1 MLGQHSHPGALIDVL
16 VQNLEEIRRAFQNGI
31 TLARFRRDARDS
43 AVQQL
48 RLVDHHHFRETH
60 LAIHLFHAAVFQRN
74 TGHFRLVYGVFAD
87 VFVRGIQGVE
97 IERLVVN
104 AELARHLFEVQIVLE
119 AQRFL
124 QDAGAV
130 DRTQHQCA
138 VIGYTEIAGALNVQ
152 LAQIVLHADIRPP
165 GGQHHVH
172 PFAPRCRDSLLYRRR
187 DLVLRIQQ
195 RAVHV
200 DRNQFNSHST
210 LLPVVF
216 SHANAFQP
224 RLSAPKKA

>member
-1 MLGQHSHPGALIDVL
+1 MVYLPMS
-16 VQNLEEIRRAFQNGI
+16 
-31 TLARFRRDARDS
+31 
-43 AVQQL
+43 
-48 RLVDHHHFRETH
+48 
-60 LAIHLFHAAVFQRN
+60 LF
-74 TGHFRLVYGVFAD
+74 GVYRVSKSNA
-87 VFVRGIQGVE
+87 
-97 IERLVVN
+97 VVN

-224 RLSAPKKA
+224 RLSAPKA